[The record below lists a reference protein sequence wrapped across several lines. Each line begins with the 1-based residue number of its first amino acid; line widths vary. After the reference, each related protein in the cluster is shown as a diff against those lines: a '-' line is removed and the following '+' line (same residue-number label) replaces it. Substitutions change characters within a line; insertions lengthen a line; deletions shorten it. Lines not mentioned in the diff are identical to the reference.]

1 MRKFLHRHAI
11 IHRDLKV
18 PIYCDKSCLFVI
30 CLICVNI
37 VGQHFC
43 RSRWAP
49 WDRQIGHWR
58 LWLRQTSLT
67 QHRCQNC
74 PWCSWFYL
82 FCFIVF
88 YFIFFL
94 LTTTPFRLQ
103 DSWHQRWSSMD
114 LSFHQ
119 LCTHTKPTVRSFYIL
134 LSLITD
140 ILFPSFSLFVRH
152 GIIWTALPPN
162 PLLQPQWSTG
172 THLFDGE
179 EEEKSHLSF
188 RSQNLFD

>member
-1 MRKFLHRHAI
+1 MSTMRSPNWPLETLTAPNFSHATPLPELSLVFVVLFI
-11 IHRDLKV
+11 LF
-18 PIYCDKSCLFVI
+18 YCIL
-30 CLICVNI
+30 L
-37 VGQHFC
+37 
-43 RSRWAP
+43 
-49 WDRQIGHWR
+49 
-58 LWLRQTSLT
+58 
-67 QHRCQNC
+67 
-74 PWCSWFYL
+74 
-82 FCFIVF
+82 
-88 YFIFFL
+88 YFIFL

-179 EEEKSHLSF
+179 EEKSHLSF